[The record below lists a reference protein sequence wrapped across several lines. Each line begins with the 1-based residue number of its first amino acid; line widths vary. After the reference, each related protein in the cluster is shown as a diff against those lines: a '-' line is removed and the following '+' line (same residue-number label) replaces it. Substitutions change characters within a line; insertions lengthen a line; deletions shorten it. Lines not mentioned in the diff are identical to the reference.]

1 MVCCDVMLLGVVWFG
16 VVLCGVMWC
25 ALSRQASHSKNLH
38 YQLRIFEI
46 GHVWYRLKAES
57 VYYTNMVL
65 FLGSALKPAKYRT
78 VN

>member
-1 MVCCDVMLLGVVWFG
+1 MVGGGPRLL
-16 VVLCGVMWC
+16 
-25 ALSRQASHSKNLH
+25 RQASHFKNLH

-78 VN
+78 VNRKVDKRFQT